1 METPARISVCGVVE
15 YRCNGGCGD
24 WIREH
29 EAIWAD
35 PDGRIAVSGGGA
47 YCPTC
52 LPPDRR
58 KTGSSAAA

>member
-1 METPARISVCGVVE
+1 MATAARISVCGVVE
-15 YRCNGGCGD
+15 YPCTGGCGD

-35 PDGRIAVSGGGA
+35 LQGHIAVIGGSA

-52 LPPDRR
+52 LPIERR
-58 KTGSSAAA
+58 KATSPAA

>member
-1 METPARISVCGVVE
+1 MSEPARISVCGVVE
-15 YRCNGGCGD
+15 YPCSGACGD

-35 PDGRIAVSGGGA
+35 GEGNIGVTGGSP

-52 LPPDRR
+52 LPAEQR
-58 KTGSSAAA
+58 KGRAPAAA